1 MKEVTINGMTITVT
15 EDTAKLMLEQA
26 HDVIDQ
32 LGDTFDEDNENEL
45 NTFQDCWEKVNSCG
59 GYYISSYN
67 NISSAELINYHVDNM
82 NVVPREDLAKKIQL
96 YTQLLVVAE
105 ALNDGEE
112 FTNSCY
118 VVERNGVLATGYAVG
133 DYNYV
138 DILYKDEETAKKA
151 IEIAGDIYNE
161 FFNLK

>member
-45 NTFQDCWEKVNSCG
+45 NTFQDCWEKVNRYG
-59 GYYISSYN
+59 GYYISSSN
-67 NISSAELINYHVDNM
+67 DIRSGELINYHVDNM

-112 FTNSCY
+112 VDNGCY
-118 VVERNGVLATGYAVG
+118 VVEKHGTLDTGFTSNNHKYI
-133 DYNYV
+133 
-138 DILYKDEETAKKA
+138 DILYKDEETAEKA
-151 IEIAGDIYNE
+151 IEIAGFIYKE
-161 FFNLK
+161 YFNLE